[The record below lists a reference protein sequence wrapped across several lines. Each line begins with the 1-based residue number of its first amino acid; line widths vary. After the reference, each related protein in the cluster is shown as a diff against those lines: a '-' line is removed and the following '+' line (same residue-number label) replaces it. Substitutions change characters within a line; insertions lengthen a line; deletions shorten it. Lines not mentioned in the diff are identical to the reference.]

1 MRAVPGRVAL
11 SLATLTPKATSSE
24 TVAAG
29 RSPGPPKAGTAVG
42 TENRALVGDA
52 LELVVV
58 GVGPYL
64 DRVFADHA
72 PGPDER
78 NLLDADDA
86 GHVDRDL
93 VRMLGVLARPP
104 AAVGDEATANAVSGY
119 ARELQAVWDAWARI
133 RPFDAAETYRALD
146 TAARLLVAIGAVD
159 EAEVVR
165 ELATVPLALFAART
179 LAEYVAEESAR
190 QTEPVAEETG
200 SSAGVSEDETVASA
214 VAAEGEPEPRAQDET
229 VPQDEPVPDDEPVP
243 EGPSLDPDVTRP
255 VRLRAVNHARHAE
268 RVEDAQAPA
277 SIRALR
283 VIDPALPLVTWSELS
298 DTITAL
304 LATGRL
310 DPEVLAGFTRKSLD
324 ERARAAVEGAVT
336 RGITIRPEHV
346 AWVVSVLRARYAGS
360 ARVTRAAA
368 TALVAEYIAELAP
381 RAGVDPR
388 RVRQDMMAWVDVERA

>member
-1 MRAVPGRVAL
+1 M
-11 SLATLTPKATSSE
+11 
-24 TVAAG
+24 
-29 RSPGPPKAGTAVG
+29 G

-64 DRVFADHA
+64 DRVRQDGFTD
-72 PGPDER
+72 PER
-78 NLLDADDA
+78 
-86 GHVDRDL
+86 VDRDL
-93 VRMLGVLARPP
+93 VSMLDVLADAPVLEEGQAS
-104 AAVGDEATANAVSGY
+104 AAAISAY

-146 TAARLLVAIGAVD
+146 TAARLLLATGAED
-159 EAEVVR
+159 EAATVR
-165 ELATVPLALFAART
+165 ELATVPLALFAARALADYVT
-179 LAEYVAEESAR
+179 LDSVDGPALEATGEPTAGSGIAASTESENPSDDRSDEAH
-190 QTEPVAEETG
+190 A
-200 SSAGVSEDETVASA
+200 DETPAD
-214 VAAEGEPEPRAQDET
+214 EPHADVTATDEAHADET
-229 VPQDEPVPDDEPVP
+229 DGGEAHVEQERG
-243 EGPSLDPDVTRP
+243 EGMVRP
-255 VRLRAVNHARHAE
+255 IGLRAVNSAR
-268 RVEDAQAPA
+268 RVERDEDARAPA

-310 DPEVLAGFTRKSLD
+310 DPDVLAGFTRKSLD
-324 ERARAAVEGAVT
+324 ERARAAVEGAAT
-336 RGITIRPEHV
+336 RGLTIRPEHV
-346 AWVVSVLRARYAGS
+346 AWVVSVLRTRYAGT

-368 TALVAEYIAELAP
+368 TSLVAEYIAELAP

>member
-1 MRAVPGRVAL
+1 M
-11 SLATLTPKATSSE
+11 
-24 TVAAG
+24 
-29 RSPGPPKAGTAVG
+29 G

-58 GVGPYL
+58 GVGSYL
-64 DRVFADHA
+64 DRVADGAVDALHRG
-72 PGPDER
+72 GPD
-78 NLLDADDA
+78 A
-86 GHVDRDL
+86 GGPDGVDRDI
-93 VRMLGVLARPP
+93 VSMLDLLALPTDTV
-104 AAVGDEATANAVSGY
+104 ADEASANAVSGY
-119 ARELQAVWDAWARI
+119 ARELLSLWDAWARI

-146 TAARLLVAIGAVD
+146 TAARLLLAIGADD
-159 EAEVVR
+159 EAATIR
-165 ELATVPLALFAART
+165 GLSTVPLAFFAART
-179 LAEYVAEESAR
+179 LADHVAEESTSHADALADV
-190 QTEPVAEETG
+190 PAE
-200 SSAGVSEDETVASA
+200 
-214 VAAEGEPEPRAQDET
+214 
-229 VPQDEPVPDDEPVP
+229 EPVPHADVPADLPAEEPVP
-243 EGPSLDPDVTRP
+243 STEETPGGDEARP

-268 RVEDAQAPA
+268 RVEDARAPA

-304 LATGRL
+304 LATGRI
-310 DPEVLAGFTRKSLD
+310 DPDVLAGFTRKSLD

-346 AWVVSVLRARYAGS
+346 AWVVSVLRARYTGS

>member
-1 MRAVPGRVAL
+1 M
-11 SLATLTPKATSSE
+11 
-24 TVAAG
+24 
-29 RSPGPPKAGTAVG
+29 G

-58 GVGPYL
+58 GVGSYL
-64 DRVFADHA
+64 DRVADGAVDALHRG
-72 PGPDER
+72 GPD
-78 NLLDADDA
+78 A
-86 GHVDRDL
+86 GGPDGVDRDI
-93 VRMLGVLARPP
+93 VSMLDLLALPTDTV
-104 AAVGDEATANAVSGY
+104 ADEASANAVSGY
-119 ARELQAVWDAWARI
+119 ARELLSVWDAWARI
-133 RPFDAAETYRALD
+133 RPFDAVETYRALD
-146 TAARLLVAIGAVD
+146 TAARLLLAIGADD
-159 EAEVVR
+159 EAATIR
-165 ELATVPLALFAART
+165 GLSTVPLAFFAART
-179 LAEYVAEESAR
+179 LADHVAEESMSHADVPAE
-190 QTEPVAEETG
+190 EPVSHADVPAE
-200 SSAGVSEDETVASA
+200 
-214 VAAEGEPEPRAQDET
+214 
-229 VPQDEPVPDDEPVP
+229 EPVPHADVPADLPAEEPAPSTEETPDGDEA
-243 EGPSLDPDVTRP
+243 RP

-268 RVEDAQAPA
+268 RVEDARAPA

-304 LATGRL
+304 LATGRI
-310 DPEVLAGFTRKSLD
+310 DPDVLAAFTRKSLD

-346 AWVVSVLRARYAGS
+346 AWVVSVLRARYTGS

>member
-1 MRAVPGRVAL
+1 M
-11 SLATLTPKATSSE
+11 
-24 TVAAG
+24 
-29 RSPGPPKAGTAVG
+29 G

-52 LELVVV
+52 LELVVA

-64 DRVFADHA
+64 DRMLVDHA
-72 PGPDER
+72 VVEDGVPV
-78 NLLDADDA
+78 
-86 GHVDRDL
+86 VDRDL
-93 VRMLGVLARPP
+93 VGMLGVLAGAPTFS
-104 AAVGDEATANAVSGY
+104 GDEATSNAMAGY

-146 TAARLLVAIGAVD
+146 TAARLLQTAGAED
-159 EAEVVR
+159 EALTVR
-165 ELATVPLALFAART
+165 ELATVPLALFAARV
-179 LAEYVAEESAR
+179 LAEYVADAPDAEAVPQPEIGPASHVEPELESHESERAAHAESERAAR
-190 QTEPVAEETG
+190 AEPESGAQREPAPDPHVEPVGEDLAENADEHEHE
-200 SSAGVSEDETVASA
+200 SED
-214 VAAEGEPEPRAQDET
+214 
-229 VPQDEPVPDDEPVP
+229 
-243 EGPSLDPDVTRP
+243 LTRP

-268 RVEDAQAPA
+268 RVEDARAPA

-283 VIDPALPLVTWSELS
+283 AVDPALPLVTWSELS

-310 DPEVLAGFTRKSLD
+310 DPQVLASFTRRSLD
-324 ERARAAVEGAVT
+324 ERARAAVEGASG
-336 RGITIRPEHV
+336 RGVSIRPEHV
-346 AWVVSVLRARYAGS
+346 VWVVTVLRTRYAGT

>member
-1 MRAVPGRVAL
+1 M
-11 SLATLTPKATSSE
+11 
-24 TVAAG
+24 
-29 RSPGPPKAGTAVG
+29 G

-58 GVGPYL
+58 GVGSYL
-64 DRVFADHA
+64 DRVADGAVDALHRG
-72 PGPDER
+72 GPD
-78 NLLDADDA
+78 ADGPD
-86 GHVDRDL
+86 GVDRDI
-93 VRMLGVLARPP
+93 VSMLDLLALPTDTV
-104 AAVGDEATANAVSGY
+104 ADEASANAVSGY
-119 ARELQAVWDAWARI
+119 ARELLSVWDAWARI

-146 TAARLLVAIGAVD
+146 TAARLLLAIGADD
-159 EAEVVR
+159 EAATIR
-165 ELATVPLALFAART
+165 GLSTVPLAFFAART
-179 LAEYVAEESAR
+179 LADHVAEESMPHADALADVPAE
-190 QTEPVAEETG
+190 EPVPHADVPADLPAEEPAPSAEETPDG
-200 SSAGVSEDETVASA
+200 DEA
-214 VAAEGEPEPRAQDET
+214 
-229 VPQDEPVPDDEPVP
+229 
-243 EGPSLDPDVTRP
+243 RP

-268 RVEDAQAPA
+268 RVEDARAPA

-304 LATGRL
+304 LATGRI
-310 DPEVLAGFTRKSLD
+310 DPDVLAGFTRKSLD

-346 AWVVSVLRARYAGS
+346 AWVVSVLRARYTGS

>member
-11 SLATLTPKATSSE
+11 SLATLAPKATSSE

-64 DRVFADHA
+64 DRTWADHA
-72 PGPDER
+72 AYDPHDIG
-78 NLLDADDA
+78 NAGDDDR
-86 GHVDRDL
+86 VDRDL
-93 VRMLGVLARPP
+93 VSMLNLLAGAGAGAGAG
-104 AAVGDEATANAVSGY
+104 AAADDGNEAVVNAIAGY

-146 TAARLLVAIGAVD
+146 TAARLLLATGAED
-159 EAEVVR
+159 EAATVR
-165 ELATVPLALFAART
+165 ELATVPLALFAARA
-179 LAEYVAEESAR
+179 LAEYVVDESVG
-190 QTEPVAEETG
+190 QPESDSEPEGDSDHPEETPD
-200 SSAGVSEDETVASA
+200 AETT
-214 VAAEGEPEPRAQDET
+214 P
-229 VPQDEPVPDDEPVP
+229 
-243 EGPSLDPDVTRP
+243 P

-268 RVEDAQAPA
+268 RVEDARAPA

-324 ERARAAVEGAVT
+324 ERARSAVEGAAT
-336 RGITIRPEHV
+336 RGLTIRPEHV
-346 AWVVSVLRARYAGS
+346 AWVVSVLRARYAGT

-368 TALVAEYIAELAP
+368 TSLVAEYISELAP

>member
-11 SLATLTPKATSSE
+11 SLATLAPKATSSE

-64 DRVFADHA
+64 DRVLLDHA
-72 PGPDER
+72 AAYDPHDTGGIG
-78 NLLDADDA
+78 DDDR
-86 GHVDRDL
+86 VDRDL
-93 VRMLGVLARPP
+93 VSMLRVLAC
-104 AAVGDEATANAVSGY
+104 ASADDGNDASVNAIAGY

-146 TAARLLVAIGAVD
+146 TAARLLLATGAED
-159 EAEVVR
+159 EAATLR
-165 ELATVPLALFAART
+165 GLATVPLALFAARA
-179 LAEYVAEESAR
+179 LAEYVVEEA
-190 QTEPVAEETG
+190 
-200 SSAGVSEDETVASA
+200 AGASES
-214 VAAEGEPEPRAQDET
+214 GLEPEGDSGHPDE
-229 VPQDEPVPDDEPVP
+229 
-243 EGPSLDPDVTRP
+243 DPGAEMVQP

-268 RVEDAQAPA
+268 RVEDARAPA

-310 DPEVLAGFTRKSLD
+310 DPEVLAGFTRRSLD
-324 ERARAAVEGAVT
+324 ERARAAVEGAAT
-336 RGITIRPEHV
+336 RGLTIRPEHV
-346 AWVVSVLRARYAGS
+346 AWVVSVLRARYAGT

-368 TALVAEYIAELAP
+368 TSLVAEYIAELAP

>member
-1 MRAVPGRVAL
+1 MRAVSRRVAL
-11 SLATLTPKATSSE
+11 SIATLAPKATSSE
-24 TVAAG
+24 TFAAG

-52 LELVVV
+52 LELVVA

-64 DRVFADHA
+64 DRMLADRA
-72 PGPDER
+72 AARDDPDAEPI
-78 NLLDADDA
+78 
-86 GHVDRDL
+86 VDRDL
-93 VRMLGVLARPP
+93 VSMLGVLAGAPSFSGEES
-104 AAVGDEATANAVSGY
+104 AANALAGY

-146 TAARLLVAIGAVD
+146 TAARLLQAVGAD
-159 EAEVVR
+159 EEASITR
-165 ELATVPLALFAART
+165 ELATVPLALFAARV
-179 LAEYVAEESAR
+179 LAEYVADDSVPEGESGESGESADD
-190 QTEPVAEETG
+190 
-200 SSAGVSEDETVASA
+200 SAVPEDAFAAPDDESAAPEDEDA
-214 VAAEGEPEPRAQDET
+214 VDAAEGEEGDE
-229 VPQDEPVPDDEPVP
+229 
-243 EGPSLDPDVTRP
+243 LTRP
-255 VRLRAVNHARHAE
+255 VRLRAVNHPRHAE
-268 RVEDAQAPA
+268 RIEDARAPA

-283 VIDPALPLVTWSELS
+283 AVDPALPLVTWSELS

-310 DPEVLAGFTRKSLD
+310 DPQVLAGFTRRSLD
-324 ERARAAVEGAVT
+324 ERARAAVAGAT
-336 RGITIRPEHV
+336 GRGVTIRPEHV
-346 AWVVSVLRARYAGS
+346 AWVVSVLRARYAGT

>member
-1 MRAVPGRVAL
+1 M
-11 SLATLTPKATSSE
+11 
-24 TVAAG
+24 
-29 RSPGPPKAGTAVG
+29 G

-64 DRVFADHA
+64 DRVI
-72 PGPDER
+72 
-78 NLLDADDA
+78 DDA
-86 GHVDRDL
+86 ADALHRDGSDAGGSGVVDRDL
-93 VRMLGVLARPP
+93 VSMLGLLALPTD
-104 AAVGDEATANAVSGY
+104 AVADEASANAVSGY
-119 ARELQAVWDAWARI
+119 ARELLSVWDAWARI

-146 TAARLLVAIGAVD
+146 TAARLLLAIGAED
-159 EAEVVR
+159 EAATIR
-165 ELATVPLALFAART
+165 GLSTVPLALFAART
-179 LAEYVAEESAR
+179 LAEHVAEEPVPHADVLVEEPAPSADVPADLPAE
-190 QTEPVAEETG
+190 EPAPPAEETPDG
-200 SSAGVSEDETVASA
+200 DEA
-214 VAAEGEPEPRAQDET
+214 
-229 VPQDEPVPDDEPVP
+229 
-243 EGPSLDPDVTRP
+243 RP
-255 VRLRAVNHARHAE
+255 VHLRAVNHARHAE
-268 RVEDAQAPA
+268 RVEDARAPA

-304 LATGRL
+304 LATGRI
-310 DPEVLAGFTRKSLD
+310 DPDVLAGFTRKSLD

-346 AWVVSVLRARYAGS
+346 AWVVSVLRARYTGS

>member
-1 MRAVPGRVAL
+1 MSRRVAL

-24 TVAAG
+24 TFAAG
-29 RSPGPPKAGTAVG
+29 RRPGPPKAGTAVG

-64 DRVFADHA
+64 DRMLADHA
-72 PGPDER
+72 SARGI
-78 NLLDADDA
+78 DA
-86 GHVDRDL
+86 GPIVDRDL
-93 VRMLGVLARPP
+93 VSMLGVLAGAP
-104 AAVGDEATANAVSGY
+104 AFSGEEATANALAGY

-146 TAARLLVAIGAVD
+146 TAARLLQTVGADD
-159 EAEVVR
+159 EASIVR
-165 ELATVPLALFAART
+165 ELATVPLALFAARV
-179 LAEYVAEESAR
+179 LAEYVADDA
-190 QTEPVAEETG
+190 A
-200 SSAGVSEDETVASA
+200 SEDESPAPDESAAAAQEDEADAPHDEDVIDTVDEEA
-214 VAAEGEPEPRAQDET
+214 VDEEA
-229 VPQDEPVPDDEPVP
+229 VDEEVGDD
-243 EGPSLDPDVTRP
+243 LIRP
-255 VRLRAVNHARHAE
+255 VRLRAVNHPRHAE
-268 RVEDAQAPA
+268 RVEDARAPA

-283 VIDPALPLVTWSELS
+283 AVDPALPLVTWSELS

-310 DPEVLAGFTRKSLD
+310 DPQVLAGFTRRSLD
-324 ERARAAVEGAVT
+324 ERARAAVAGALG
-336 RGITIRPEHV
+336 RGVTIRPEHV
-346 AWVVSVLRARYAGS
+346 AWVVSVLRTRYAGT
-360 ARVTRAAA
+360 ARITRAAA

>member
-1 MRAVPGRVAL
+1 MSGRVAL
-11 SLATLTPKATSSE
+11 SLATLAPKATSSE
-24 TVAAG
+24 TFAAG

-64 DRVFADHA
+64 DRAWVDHA
-72 PGPDER
+72 AAYDPHDPGGAGDPG
-78 NLLDADDA
+78 DD
-86 GHVDRDL
+86 GRVDRDL
-93 VRMLGVLARPP
+93 VSMLGVLAGASADGVNE
-104 AAVGDEATANAVSGY
+104 AAVNAIAGY

-133 RPFDAAETYRALD
+133 RSFDAAETYRALD
-146 TAARLLVAIGAVD
+146 TAARLLLATGAED
-159 EAEVVR
+159 EAATVR
-165 ELATVPLALFAART
+165 ELATVPLALFAARE
-179 LAEYVAEESAR
+179 LAEYVADE
-190 QTEPVAEETG
+190 
-200 SSAGVSEDETVASA
+200 SAGVSES
-214 VAAEGEPEPRAQDET
+214 GNEPESDGDQPEEAPDAET
-229 VPQDEPVPDDEPVP
+229 
-243 EGPSLDPDVTRP
+243 SRP

-268 RVEDAQAPA
+268 RVEDARAPA

-310 DPEVLAGFTRKSLD
+310 DQEVLAGFTRRSLD
-324 ERARAAVEGAVT
+324 ERSRAAVEGAAT
-336 RGITIRPEHV
+336 RGLTIRPEHV
-346 AWVVSVLRARYAGS
+346 AWVVSVLRARYAGT

-368 TALVAEYIAELAP
+368 TSLVAEYISELAP